1 MGELGEHPRDLHTFP
16 YWVKTLKGNQSETID
31 NSISRNGFPGCFI
44 SVCSSCFQ
52 LAAVCLV
59 QLTVLIRLENNLVSW
74 ESGDSFRANSADRT
88 PARTERHHTGACDTT
103 PGVPRAEQA
112 TPVPLVEVE
121 VGEKIHKEEGS
132 SPETTGP
139 LCRTGPSICTI
150 TTLPKQTPEI
160 RSVEGFC
167 SDLFNPFARDA
178 PCYSLTDDEDPEDGK
193 AVDGDPSSD
202 RRRSV
207 WSTFIGTSTTRTDT

>member
-74 ESGDSFRANSADRT
+74 ESGDSFAERPRLPRQLGGQDSGAHGAT
-88 PARTERHHTGACDTT
+88 PHRSVRHHTGRSKSGTGDTC
-103 PGVPRAEQA
+103 A
-112 TPVPLVEVE
+112 T
-121 VGEKIHKEEGS
+121 GRGRGWRK
-132 SPETTGP
+132 
-139 LCRTGPSICTI
+139 
-150 TTLPKQTPEI
+150 
-160 RSVEGFC
+160 
-167 SDLFNPFARDA
+167 NPQ
-178 PCYSLTDDEDPEDGK
+178 
-193 AVDGDPSSD
+193 
-202 RRRSV
+202 RRRIQSRNDR
-207 WSTFIGTSTTRTDT
+207 TFVSHRSFNLHYHHTPKADTGNSEC